1 MQITRRTYCFFK
13 SIFQKTIDFLVP
25 LTCPYCGKIISS
37 KQVLCDECFKQIHFI
52 SGTKCYRCGCP
63 LPYNDSVSDAKVL
76 CGACLKKRPV
86 YDQARSVF
94 IYDCFS
100 RNAILK
106 FKYGDRTDLRKF
118 FVHFMIKAGA
128 DLFEKT
134 DIIIPVPLHWRRKLK
149 RMYNQADVLGE
160 LLAKKLNKSY
170 CSNLLIRR
178 KNTHTQENKTLQERL
193 KNVRNAFQ
201 INKHLVI
208 EGKSILI
215 IDDVLTTGATMNA
228 CAKELKK
235 NGAKA
240 VYVLTIAQ
248 VPHV

>member
-1 MQITRRTYCFFK
+1 
-13 SIFQKTIDFLVP
+13 
-25 LTCPYCGKIISS
+25 
-37 KQVLCDECFKQIHFI
+37 
-52 SGTKCYRCGCP
+52 
-63 LPYNDSVSDAKVL
+63 
-76 CGACLKKRPV
+76 
-86 YDQARSVF
+86 
-94 IYDCFS
+94 
-100 RNAILK
+100 
-106 FKYGDRTDLRKF
+106 
-118 FVHFMIKAGA
+118 MIKAGA

-170 CSNLLIRR
+170 RSNLLIRR